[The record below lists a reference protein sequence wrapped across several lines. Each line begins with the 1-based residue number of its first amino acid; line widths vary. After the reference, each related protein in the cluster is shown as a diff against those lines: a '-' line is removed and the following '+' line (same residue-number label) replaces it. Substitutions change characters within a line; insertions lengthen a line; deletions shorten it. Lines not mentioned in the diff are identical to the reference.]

1 MAVKPMI
8 FSGPMVKAIL
18 DGDKTM
24 TRRVIKPQP
33 KSKLTYVYAAG
44 HKRYIGKWTY
54 PSRYEIEQDG
64 IWTPP
69 EGFTAADRDALWT
82 PPCHGDDILWARE
95 SWAKINGS
103 FVYRA
108 DDNAVAFF
116 KRAGIAVKW
125 RPSIHMP
132 KEAARIFL
140 RVTKVSVK
148 RVQDISDSDA
158 IDEGMLSYHGWET
171 PEYLAAVE
179 KTKRDGTEP
188 PLGFT
193 PRERFAH
200 IWDSLR
206 KPADLK
212 QYGWDAN
219 PWVWV
224 ISFEHCEKPEAW

>member
-44 HKRYIGKWTY
+44 HKRYIGKWMY
-54 PSRYEIEQDG
+54 PSRYEIEGDG

-69 EGFTAADRDALWT
+69 EGFTAADRETLWT
-82 PPCHGDDILWARE
+82 PPCHGDDILWVRE
-95 SWAKINGS
+95 TWAQWNGH
-103 FVYRA
+103 YLYLTEDTLTRCLT
-108 DDNAVAFF
+108 DDGEA
-116 KRAGIAVKW
+116 IKW

-132 KEAARIFL
+132 KQAARIFL
-140 RVTKVSVK
+140 RVEKVSVE
-148 RVQDISDSDA
+148 RLQEISVEDIA
-158 IDEGMLSYHGWET
+158 REA
-171 PEYLAAVE
+171 LAGLIP
-179 KTKRDGTEP
+179 TSN
-188 PLGFT
+188 FT
-193 PRERFAH
+193 FRRF
-200 IWDSLR
+200 WDSLR

-224 ISFEHCEKPEAW
+224 ISFQRCEKPETW